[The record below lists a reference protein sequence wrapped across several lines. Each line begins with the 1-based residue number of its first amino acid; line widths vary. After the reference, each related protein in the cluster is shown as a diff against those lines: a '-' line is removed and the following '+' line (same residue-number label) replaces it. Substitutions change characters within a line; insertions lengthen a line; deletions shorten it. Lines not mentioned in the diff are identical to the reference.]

1 MSKNIG
7 DCSRWD
13 ITLGLE
19 DFNHDPS
26 VDPMEILIDEVAKYL
41 WAYGRKPNAMIR
53 YTPPP
58 PNTPIEALHCVVD
71 VESTKSISYT
81 LDASSK
87 DRLVF
92 KDGWLTGVIVY
103 KKDTAD
109 DNFLHSPDS
118 SVYKPIEA
126 GPVSEIDMESFSD
139 PVHHPSHY
147 TQYLGLEVIDLTEQ
161 MNFNKGNAVKYI
173 ARSGFKSNEIEDLE
187 KAAWYI
193 AREISR
199 VKKLQEI

>member
-26 VDPMEILIDEVAKYL
+26 VDPMEILIEEVAKYL
-41 WAYGRKPNAMIR
+41 EAYGREPDAMIR
-53 YTPPP
+53 YAPPL
-58 PNTPIEALHCVVD
+58 PNTPIEALHCVVRA
-71 VESTKSISYT
+71 EWTKSISYT

-103 KKDTAD
+103 EKETAD
-109 DNFLHSPDS
+109 NDFLYSPDS
-118 SVYKPIEA
+118 
-126 GPVSEIDMESFSD
+126 
-139 PVHHPSHY
+139 PVHKPTEAEDLVDVVNHPSHY

>member
-1 MSKNIG
+1 MSKKIG
-7 DCSRWD
+7 DSSRWD

-26 VDPMEILIDEVAKYL
+26 VDPMEILIEEVAKYL
-41 WAYGRKPNAMIR
+41 APFGRKPNAMIS
-53 YTPPP
+53 YFPPP
-58 PNTPIEALHCVVD
+58 PNTPIEALYCILHA
-71 VESTKSISYT
+71 ESTKSFSYT
-81 LDASSK
+81 LDSSSK

-103 KKDTAD
+103 KKDTAE
-109 DNFLHSPDS
+109 
-118 SVYKPIEA
+118 EA
-126 GPVSEIDMESFSD
+126 EDLVDMIN
-139 PVHHPSHY
+139 HPSHY

>member
-1 MSKNIG
+1 MNRNIG

-26 VDPMEILIDEVAKYL
+26 VDPMEILIEEVTKYL
-41 WAYGRKPNAMIR
+41 EAYGRKPNAMIR
-53 YTPPP
+53 YAPPP
-58 PNTPIEALHCVVD
+58 PNTPIEVLHCVVH

-109 DNFLHSPDS
+109 NDFLYSPDS
-118 SVYKPIEA
+118 
-126 GPVSEIDMESFSD
+126 
-139 PVHHPSHY
+139 PVHKPTEAEDLVDVVNHPSHY

-173 ARSGFKSNEIEDLE
+173 TRSGFKSSEIEDLE

>member
-1 MSKNIG
+1 MNRNIG

-26 VDPMEILIDEVAKYL
+26 VDPMVILIEEITKYL
-41 WAYGRKPNAMIR
+41 EAYGREPDAMIS
-53 YTPPP
+53 YDHPL
-58 PNTPIEALHCVVD
+58 PNTPIEALYCTVQG
-71 VESTKSISYT
+71 ESTKSILYT
-81 LDASSK
+81 LDSSSK

-103 KKDTAD
+103 EKDTAD
-109 DNFLHSPDS
+109 NEFLYSPDS
-118 SVYKPIEA
+118 
-126 GPVSEIDMESFSD
+126 
-139 PVHHPSHY
+139 PVHKPTEAEDLVDVVNHPPHY
-147 TQYLGLEVIDLTEQ
+147 TQYFGVEVIDLTEQ

>member
-26 VDPMEILIDEVAKYL
+26 VDPMEILIEGVTKYL
-41 WAYGRKPNAMIR
+41 EAYGRKPNAMIR
-53 YTPPP
+53 YAPPP
-58 PNTPIEALHCVVD
+58 PNTPIEVLHCVVH

-118 SVYKPIEA
+118 SVCKPIEA
-126 GPVSEIDMESFSD
+126 EDLVDMIN
-139 PVHHPSHY
+139 HPSHY
-147 TQYLGLEVIDLTEQ
+147 TQYLGVEVIDLTEQ

-173 ARSGFKSNEIEDLE
+173 ARSGFKSSEIEDLE

>member
-1 MSKNIG
+1 MNRNIG

-26 VDPMEILIDEVAKYL
+26 VDPMAVLIEEITKYL
-41 WAYGRKPNAMIR
+41 KACGRKANAIIN
-53 YTPPP
+53 YFPPP
-58 PNTPIEALHCVVD
+58 PNTPIEELYCIVKG
-71 VESTKSISYT
+71 ESAKSIVYT

-92 KDGWLTGVIVY
+92 KDGRLTGVIVY
-103 KKDTAD
+103 EKDTAD
-109 DNFLHSPDS
+109 NDFLYSPDS
-118 SVYKPIEA
+118 
-126 GPVSEIDMESFSD
+126 
-139 PVHHPSHY
+139 PVHKPTEAEDLVDVVNHPSHY

-173 ARSGFKSNEIEDLE
+173 ARSGFKSDEIEDLE

>member
-26 VDPMEILIDEVAKYL
+26 VDPMEILIEEVTKYL
-41 WAYGRKPNAMIR
+41 VAYGRKPNAMIR
-53 YTPPP
+53 YAPPP
-58 PNTPIEALHCVVD
+58 PNTPIEVLHCVVH

-126 GPVSEIDMESFSD
+126 EDLVDMIN
-139 PVHHPSHY
+139 HPSNY

-173 ARSGFKSNEIEDLE
+173 ARSGFKSSEIEDLE

>member
-26 VDPMEILIDEVAKYL
+26 VDPMEILIEEVTKYL
-41 WAYGRKPNAMIR
+41 EAYGRKPNAMIR
-53 YTPPP
+53 YAPPL
-58 PNTPIEALHCVVD
+58 PNTPIEVLYCVVH

-109 DNFLHSPDS
+109 DDFLHSPDS

-126 GPVSEIDMESFSD
+126 EDLVDMIN
-139 PVHHPSHY
+139 HPSHY

>member
-26 VDPMEILIDEVAKYL
+26 VDPMDILIEEVTKYL
-41 WAYGRKPNAMIR
+41 EAYGRKPNAMIR

-126 GPVSEIDMESFSD
+126 EDLVDMIN
-139 PVHHPSHY
+139 HPSHY

-173 ARSGFKSNEIEDLE
+173 ARSGFKSGEIEDLE

>member
-26 VDPMEILIDEVAKYL
+26 VDPMEILIEEVAKYL
-41 WAYGRKPNAMIR
+41 APFGRKPNAMIS
-53 YTPPP
+53 YFPPP
-58 PNTPIEALHCVVD
+58 PNTPIEALYCILHA
-71 VESTKSISYT
+71 ESTKSFSYT
-81 LDASSK
+81 LDSSSK

-109 DNFLHSPDS
+109 DDFLHSPDS

-126 GPVSEIDMESFSD
+126 EDLVDMIN
-139 PVHHPSHY
+139 HPSHY